1 MSVPCPTTAVQM
13 GEALIRGFTRS
24 GVSTWEQICA
34 SVKSKERQSALSA
47 MGLRVYGNAL
57 NGGAADLAAN
67 SDIIFLGVK
76 PQYLDSVLEALRP
89 HILPN
94 HLVISIA
101 AGIKVSGLEAALP
114 EGTRVIRV
122 MPNTP
127 CLIGQAASAFVM
139 GTHATESDADK
150 AYALMSSVGL
160 TLQVE
165 ERMMDAVT
173 GLSGSGPAYV
183 FMIIEAMADGGVLAG
198 LPRDK
203 ALALAAQTVVG
214 AARMVGWGQG
224 VLEWDG
230 CVTEIALPACTPACL
245 SASYIPRIFEA
256 NDDGLVTH
264 PALLKDKV
272 TSPGG
277 TTITGLAEL
286 ETSGVRGALMRAVKA
301 AAKRSEELG

>member
-1 MSVPCPTTAVQM
+1 M

-214 AARMVGWGQG
+214 AARM
-224 VLEWDG
+224 
-230 CVTEIALPACTPACL
+230 
-245 SASYIPRIFEA
+245 IFEA